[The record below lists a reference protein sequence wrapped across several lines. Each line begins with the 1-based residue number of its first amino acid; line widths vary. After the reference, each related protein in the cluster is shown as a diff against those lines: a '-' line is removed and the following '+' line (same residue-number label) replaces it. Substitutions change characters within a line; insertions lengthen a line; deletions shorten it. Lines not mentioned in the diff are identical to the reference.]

1 MSKEAKRMRTIAIEE
16 HCSTPQ
22 YQDAIKKATG
32 QSMSVPPHM
41 AEVFKKLLDLGE
53 GRLADMDASGID
65 MQVLSLPAT
74 GLDKLDQT
82 TRNSLVR
89 ECNDALAEAVGAH
102 PDRFAGFALLA
113 LQEPESAAAELE
125 RCVTQLGFKG
135 AMVSGT
141 IGGRFLDDP
150 RFYPF
155 LAEAERLDVPI
166 YLHPAPPPPDVF
178 KAYFSGLPEGVGVAL
193 SMAGWGWHA
202 ENGLH
207 SLRLV
212 VSGVFDRFP
221 KLQLI
226 IGHMGENIPFS
237 LARADERLSPATTH
251 LQRRVA
257 DYFHTN
263 FHITTSGYFA
273 LQPLLCALTVFGAD
287 RIIFA
292 VDYPYSPNT
301 DGRNLLNTAP
311 LSPEDIEKIAHK
323 NAERLLR
330 L

>member
-1 MSKEAKRMRTIAIEE
+1 M
-16 HCSTPQ
+16 
-22 YQDAIKKATG
+22 KKVTG
-32 QSMSVPPHM
+32 QVSPPPHM
-41 AEVFKKLLDLGE
+41 AEAFKKLLDLGE
-53 GRLADMDASGID
+53 GRLADMDAAGID
-65 MQVLSLPAT
+65 MQVLSLSAS

-82 TRNSLVR
+82 TRTSLVR
-89 ECNDALAEAVGAH
+89 ECNDALAEAVSAH
-102 PDRFAGFALLA
+102 PDRFAGFAHLA
-113 LQEPESAAAELE
+113 LQEPDGAAAELE
-125 RCVTQLGFKG
+125 RCVTRLGFKG
-135 AMVSGT
+135 VMVSGT
-141 IGGRFLDDP
+141 TDGRFLDDP
-150 RFYPF
+150 RFYPV

-178 KAYFSGLPEGVGVAL
+178 KAYFSGLPDGVGTAL

-212 VSGVFDRFP
+212 VAGVFDRFP

-237 LARADERLSPATTH
+237 LARADERLSPAAPY

-301 DGRNLLNTAP
+301 DGRNLLNAAP
-311 LSPEDIEKIAHK
+311 LCPEDLEKIAHK
-323 NAERLLR
+323 NAERLLG

>member
-1 MSKEAKRMRTIAIEE
+1 MRTIAIEE
-16 HCSTPQ
+16 HFSTPQ
-22 YQDAIKKATG
+22 YQAAMKKVTG
-32 QSMSVPPHM
+32 QTMSAPPHM

-53 GRLADMDASGID
+53 GRLADMDAAGID
-65 MQVLSLPAT
+65 MQVLSLSAA

-82 TRNSLVR
+82 TRTSLVR
-89 ECNDALAEAVGAH
+89 ECNDALAEAVKAH
-102 PDRFAGFALLA
+102 PDRFAGFAHLA
-113 LQEPESAAAELE
+113 LQEPDGAAAELK
-125 RCVTQLGFKG
+125 RCVTRLGFKG
-135 AMVSGT
+135 VMVSGT
-141 IGGRFLDDP
+141 IDGRFLDDP
-150 RFYPF
+150 RFYPV

-166 YLHPAPPPPDVF
+166 YLHPAPPPPEVF
-178 KAYFSGLPEGVGVAL
+178 KAYFSGLPDGVGTAL
-193 SMAGWGWHA
+193 SMAGWGWHV

-237 LARADERLSPATTH
+237 LARADERLNPVTTH
-251 LQRRVA
+251 LQRRVS

-263 FHITTSGYFA
+263 FHITTSGYFT

-292 VDYPYSPNT
+292 VDYPYSPNS

-323 NAERLLR
+323 NAERLLK